1 MRILGVIPARGGSKG
16 VPRKNIRPLAGKP
29 LIAYTIEAALS
40 SHVLDDVVV
49 GTEDPEIAKVAQQY
63 GAQVPFMRPAELA
76 SDQAQ
81 THPVVVH
88 CLEFM
93 ENHTGKPYDII
104 VLLQPTTPMRTAQDI
119 QDGVT
124 LIQSTGADSVVSVT
138 SVEGYHPFRM
148 KRIVGDNQLIN
159 LIDQGFEDMRPRQ
172 VLPPVYLRSGDL
184 YIATRATVI
193 DRQTMVGPD
202 SRAIVIPP
210 QRAINIDTERDFM
223 LAEYIL
229 SHTEEN

>member
-49 GTEDPEIAKVAQQY
+49 STEDPEIAKVAQQY

-124 LIQSTGADSVVSVT
+124 LIQSSGADSVVSVT

-229 SHTEEN
+229 GHTEEN